1 MYLQATGTLSIYGV
15 ISGVT
20 SSLFVALNG
29 IYTKKALEMESM
41 DSVKLTLHVNV
52 NASVLLMVPSILT
65 GQVEFRVHLFT
76 ITVSFM

>member
-1 MYLQATGTLSIYGV
+1 MYLQAMGTLSIYGV
-15 ISGVT
+15 MSGVT

-52 NASVLLMVPSILT
+52 NASVFLMVPSILT
-65 GQVEFRVHLFT
+65 GQVETRCRFSYYVLE
-76 ITVSFM
+76 